1 VTPPPPAA
9 PPPPATGTIHDL
21 GSKRYVGTRRPQS
34 TRWRVIARNQM
45 AMAWKGFWRFK
56 LPLFFA
62 ATNTI
67 VWAALL
73 TAGALTKII
82 QEITR
87 QSPEDAYIALSYSGT
102 GWYCNAAFIASM
114 TVGAGVIASDIK
126 SGAFTFYFARP
137 VRPIDYVLGKLGG
150 MFALFAMIFL
160 VGPLILAGVRL
171 GMYGSLGD
179 VVANLDLLAKVAL
192 IGVLSSLAYAA
203 IPLAFSA
210 LAPSRRYAL
219 ALWVAY
225 YWVIGTI
232 VSAIGLRTSPIMASL
247 DIPTA
252 IRSLAFD
259 LLDVELMRSRD
270 GIEWQYAVFGLS
282 IQIVIAVAIVFYRV
296 REAEESGVGGSG

>member
-1 VTPPPPAA
+1 VTPPA
-9 PPPPATGTIHDL
+9 PPPATGTIHDL
-21 GSKRYVGTRRPQS
+21 GYKRYVGTRRPQS
-34 TRWRVIARNQM
+34 TRWRVIARNQI
-45 AMAWKGFWRFK
+45 AMAWKGFWKFK

-62 ATNTI
+62 AANTF
-67 VWAALL
+67 VWTALL
-73 TAGALTKII
+73 TTGALTQFIR
-82 QEITR
+82 ELTR
-87 QSPEDAYIALSYSGT
+87 QSPEEMYIALSYSWF

-137 VRPIDYVLGKLGG
+137 VRPIDYVLGKLAG
-150 MFALFAMIFL
+150 MFALFALIFL
-160 VGPLILAGVRL
+160 AGPLILVGVRL
-171 GMYGSLGD
+171 GMYGSIGD
-179 VVANLDLLAKVAL
+179 VVSNLDAIAKIL
-192 IGVLSSLAYAA
+192 FIGTLGALAYAA

-247 DIPTA
+247 DLPTA

-259 LLDVELMRSRD
+259 LFDVTLIKGTVQVSW
-270 GIEWQYAVFGLS
+270 GYAVFGLS
-282 IQIVIAVAIVFYRV
+282 IQIAIALAIVFYRV
-296 REAEESGVGGSG
+296 REAEEAGVGGSG